1 MAFKSTQEAANNLRP
16 RHAGRR
22 TCLYISRSSRLTS
35 LLLDQMY
42 FMEHNKLTR
51 DVWDVPAIN
60 SNSPRSKCYFTGM
73 KPSMYTSYYFR
84 TSMLA
89 LPWVSFHR
97 YPELIIVKYVSSLFK
112 NNIFGIITP
121 WRPLER
127 LRQSW
132 WLWILSSV
140 RHRIMWHSTHR
151 HVGLLEED
159 VRLPAKDTYTAVFT
173 ENDLVLTQERT
184 QLFRF
189 CAEIYVTKI
198 ELVHSV
204 FLLVSVVVLIFNW
217 K

>member
-22 TCLYISRSSRLTS
+22 TCLYISRSSMLTS
-35 LLLDQMY
+35 LLIVQMY

-60 SNSPRSKCYFTGM
+60 SNRPRSKCYFTGM

-89 LPWVSFHR
+89 LLWVSFHR
-97 YPELIIVKYVSSLFK
+97 YPELIIVQYVSSLFK
-112 NNIFGIITP
+112 NNIFDIITP

-173 ENDLVLTQERT
+173 ENDLVLTQERNT
-184 QLFRF
+184 T
-189 CAEIYVTKI
+189 VP
-198 ELVHSV
+198 
-204 FLLVSVVVLIFNW
+204 LLCWNRRNQHWNSSFSIPSGVCRRVNM
-217 K
+217 